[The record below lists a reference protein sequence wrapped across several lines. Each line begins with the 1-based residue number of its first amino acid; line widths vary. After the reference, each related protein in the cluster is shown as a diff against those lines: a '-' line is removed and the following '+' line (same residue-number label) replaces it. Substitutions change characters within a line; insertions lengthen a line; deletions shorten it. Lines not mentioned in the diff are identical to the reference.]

1 MKPYSGLLKEFLL
14 TLKSVNDKRIS
25 NHAYSDVYMFGW
37 GENQNKRRPRKSDL
51 ICENTNLSSF
61 VLSHFIDVL

>member
-25 NHAYSDVYMFGW
+25 NHAYSDVYILDG
-37 GENQNKRRPRKSDL
+37 GKTKTKEGQENL
-51 ICENTNLSSF
+51 I
-61 VLSHFIDVL
+61 